1 MSDVKQKRESTELLL
16 AGAGIGALGAI
27 SAVVGA
33 AVCPICVVATP
44 ALLGA
49 GLYKRWR
56 EHRAEASTE
65 GASPESP
72 VREPPG

>member
-1 MSDVKQKRESTELLL
+1 MSSDKPDKPEPRESTQLLV
-16 AGAGIGALGAI
+16 AGLGIGTLGVVG
-27 SAVVGA
+27 AVVGA

-56 EHRAEASTE
+56 EGPGSKVQGPGP
-65 GASPESP
+65 GASKT
-72 VREPPG
+72 